1 MIKFARIALV
11 CLMIACLNGC
21 ASTRA
26 GRTGPARCLRY
37 EVVEVIDGPKLTGPL
52 AFCDVACGTSSME
65 CPEITGT
72 FSHEAY
78 MKEQAT
84 ISPSTPGA
92 IHMVLG
98 FQLAAGKA
106 RADFE
111 KFKELD
117 RPWVAQNK
125 GNNPATYF
133 TKRTAAWPFDAY
145 EDVWFA
151 TRADFDRAYAGTPA
165 LAKAGEG
172 LFGPQV
178 LVAIVK

>member
-1 MIKFARIALV
+1 MNTFARIALV
-11 CLMIACLNGC
+11 CLMIASLSAC

-26 GRTGPARCLRY
+26 ARKDAAGCLRY
-37 EVVEVIDGPKLTGPL
+37 EVVEVIDGPKLMGPL
-52 AFCDVACGTSSME
+52 TFCEAACGASGE

-72 FSHEAY
+72 FSHEAF
-78 MKEQAT
+78 MNGQAT

-98 FQLAAGKA
+98 FQLAAGKT

-117 RPWVAQNK
+117 RPWVVQNK
-125 GNNPATYF
+125 GYNPSTYF
-133 TKRTAAWPFDAY
+133 TKRTATWSFDAY

-151 TRADFDRAYAGTPA
+151 TRADFDRAYAGTPE

>member
-11 CLMIACLNGC
+11 CLMIAWLNGC

-26 GRTGPARCLRY
+26 ARKDAARCLRY
-37 EVVEVIDGPKLTGPL
+37 EVVEVIDGAKLTGPL
-52 AFCDVACGTSSME
+52 AFCDVACGSSME
-65 CPEITGT
+65 CAEITGM

-78 MKEQAT
+78 MKEHAT

-106 RADFE
+106 RDDFE

-117 RPWVAQNK
+117 RPWVVQNK
-125 GNNPATYF
+125 GYNPATYF

-151 TRADFDRAYAGTPA
+151 TRADFDRAYAGTPE